1 MGNSIRKIILVLVLL
16 IIGVSCAC
24 GAVTVTTS
32 CGNGGNVV
40 GASTTFNAPI
50 DAAIRNTGV
59 LSFVGNVGLSNT
71 MSGSGDLTD
80 RRWVSNTAGSYA
92 EEGVTIKNAES
103 YAYTYTLSP
112 EGGAGWSASQYPTVS
127 AGESLD
133 VTNAKLINAYAL
145 SRNAKG
151 YNAYVST
158 KVSDAKNKAS
168 LLGYSNNAQA
178 NENGVTATQ
187 QADSIIGSGSFSVV
201 AKDKRGKEA
210 KSIAD
215 FIGSYS
221 IEQFASID
229 ETSANSAQSLSGIGL
244 FEDAKT
250 YAKDGKGKE
259 AVSKES
265 GTFFKG
271 NMILNQLEASVDA
284 SSAHATQETEFEY
297 GSYPNFVN
305 CHYDIFGTFSTST
318 KDGSGKVTTA
328 TQKVSHGEY
337 YQSSLESSLTA
348 SGASSSLSAV
358 MIGVGVDSVS
368 AKDMSGKKA
377 ESKTS
382 YVGVFSDGQYAS
394 IDESAAQSAQSL
406 TGVGF
411 FKGATTSA
419 RDGKG
424 KEAIADEFG
433 GHTGNIITNRLG
445 ASVDAASSYASMQN
459 EFEYMPI
466 GYHTFIYD
474 QTIEVIFST
483 STKDGNGKV
492 TTAKQKIS
500 HGEHSMNLLE
510 STLTASGASSSLSSK
525 LIGVGVDS
533 VSAKDMSGKKAE
545 SKSSYVGVISDEQYA
560 SIDESAAQSSQ
571 SLRGVGF
578 FAGATTS
585 VKDGKGKE
593 AIADEFGK
601 FSGNLFKNLLGASVD
616 ASSSHAT
623 LQAQF
628 EYMPVSYGAGTYD
641 TSYLTFNSLA
651 KTKTKSNFVKEE
663 RKGVLTPYVINQD
676 VSAL

>member
-1 MGNSIRKIILVLVLL
+1 MYATKRINGGKEVGNSIRKIILVLVLL

-59 LSFVGNVGLSNT
+59 LSFEGNVGLSNT

-103 YAYTYTLSP
+103 YVYTYTLSP
-112 EGGAGWSASQYPTVS
+112 GGGAGWSASQYPTVS

-133 VTNAKLINAYAL
+133 VTNAKFINAYAL

-158 KVSDAKNKAS
+158 KVYDAKNKAS

-215 FIGSYS
+215 FIGSYT

-244 FEDAKT
+244 FEDATT

-271 NMILNQLEASVDA
+271 NMILNRLEAFVDA
-284 SSAHATQETEFEY
+284 SSARATQETEFEH
-297 GSYPNFVN
+297 GFPFVN
-305 CHYDIFGTFSTST
+305 CHYHIFGTFSTST
-318 KDGSGKVTTA
+318 KDGSGRVTTA
-328 TQKVSHGEY
+328 TQKVSHGEH
-337 YQSSLESSLTA
+337 YQSSLESALTA
-348 SGASSSLSAV
+348 TGASSILNTNL
-358 MIGVGVDSVS
+358 IGIGVDSVS
-368 AKDMSGKKA
+368 ARYMSGKKA

-382 YVGVFSDGQYAS
+382 YVGVY
-394 IDESAAQSAQSL
+394 
-406 TGVGF
+406 
-411 FKGATTSA
+411 
-419 RDGKG
+419 
-424 KEAIADEFG
+424 
-433 GHTGNIITNRLG
+433 
-445 ASVDAASSYASMQN
+445 
-459 EFEYMPI
+459 
-466 GYHTFIYD
+466 
-474 QTIEVIFST
+474 
-483 STKDGNGKV
+483 
-492 TTAKQKIS
+492 
-500 HGEHSMNLLE
+500 
-510 STLTASGASSSLSSK
+510 
-525 LIGVGVDS
+525 
-533 VSAKDMSGKKAE
+533 
-545 SKSSYVGVISDEQYA
+545 SDEQYA
-560 SIDESAAQSSQ
+560 SIDESTAQSAQ
-571 SLRGVGF
+571 SLKGVGF
-578 FAGATTS
+578 
-585 VKDGKGKE
+585 VC
-593 AIADEFGK
+593 
-601 FSGNLFKNLLGASVD
+601 V
-616 ASSSHAT
+616 
-623 LQAQF
+623 
-628 EYMPVSYGAGTYD
+628 
-641 TSYLTFNSLA
+641 
-651 KTKTKSNFVKEE
+651 
-663 RKGVLTPYVINQD
+663 
-676 VSAL
+676 